1 MTSMLSE
8 TRPKEPPVPPVNGC
22 FLDRLVLIAASR
34 GVVADRDQLAQ
45 AHGIAGDGFP
55 LETVLA
61 VADALDLRARHAR
74 LSWEDLG
81 PQAATLPALLIFRD
95 GATAILDALEPPAPE
110 TGPTR
115 VLLRN
120 EGPPDTMTES
130 HLALDR
136 KDLALFWCGDVILPG
151 AR

>member
-1 MTSMLSE
+1 MLSE
-8 TRPKEPPVPPVNGC
+8 TRPKEPLLPPVPPVNGC

-74 LSWEDLG
+74 LSWEELG
-81 PQAATLPALLIFRD
+81 PQAGALPALLIFRD
-95 GATAILDALEPPAPE
+95 GATAILDALEPPEPE
-110 TGPTR
+110 TSPAR

-120 EGPPDTMTES
+120 EGPLDTMTES
-130 HLALDR
+130 YLALDR
-136 KDLALFWCGDVILPG
+136 RDLSLFWCGDVILPG